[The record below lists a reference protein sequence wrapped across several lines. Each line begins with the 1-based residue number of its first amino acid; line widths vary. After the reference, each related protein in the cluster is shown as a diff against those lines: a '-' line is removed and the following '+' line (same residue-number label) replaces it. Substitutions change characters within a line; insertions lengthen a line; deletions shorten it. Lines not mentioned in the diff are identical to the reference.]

1 MMYKR
6 FSLEGESEEICQ
18 VADDGEYMSTEE
30 VVDLLND
37 YREQIIKLTKSRN
50 FWQNKIRI
58 AFKYCDC
65 LSKAIDV
72 AFREEYLETKEIEER
87 IRELYSK
94 YKERIDELY
103 SKYEE
108 PDIDEFKTFEKKNE
122 TVFEELDII
131 KLCLMLFDEKR
142 IEGECLEIE
151 SESIHE
157 IYERI
162 LKVMD
167 DYYEE
172 I

>member
-1 MMYKR
+1 MMSKR

-18 VADDGEYMSTEE
+18 VADNGEYMGTEE

-50 FWQNKIRI
+50 YWQNKTRI
-58 AFKYCDC
+58 AFKYFDC

-72 AFREEYLETKEIEER
+72 AFGEEYLETKEIEER
-87 IRELYSK
+87 IH
-94 YKERIDELY
+94 ELY

-108 PDIDEFKTFEKKNE
+108 TVDEFKIFEKKNE

-131 KLCLMLFDEKR
+131 KLCLMLFDENR